1 LPQVG
6 RAAKRN
12 RSAAGF
18 KLTHYPGVAEF
29 GLALLVTGFSHLRVQ
44 QHDNLPEFA
53 PFMQASQGVRLGSA
67 ALDLCFVACGWLDG
81 SWERHI
87 KSWGL
92 VAGAAILAAARGPG
106 QRSWRWTFCSG
117 DGLSP
122 GEQQQDSPGHAG

>member
-87 KSWGL
+87 KSWG
-92 VAGAAILAAARGPG
+92 ARSAILEVDLLFRRRAV
-106 QRSWRWTFCSG
+106 SWRAT
-117 DGLSP
+117 
-122 GEQQQDSPGHAG
+122 AGFTRPCWMS